1 MSAKTQR
8 LFGFYREH
16 LELHYS
22 ERTAPDYL
30 SHVRSFLDWAGAG
43 GLELADIHTRDLH
56 SYQNELVGAR
66 KQDGTPYSLGF
77 HHNRLVAIKNLFRF
91 LYENGYLLYDPARAV
106 ELKQKEKRLPRVVLT
121 LKEAKRIIE
130 AAHDNLRD
138 RAILETLYATGIR
151 VSELANL
158 ELGDVDTQERTLRVV
173 LGKGK
178 RDRYVP
184 LTTAASEAIDAY
196 LERGRPASEC
206 RYLFLGDKGGK
217 CHRAVLSRMVS
228 RYAKKANVKKHVTC
242 HTFRHSV
249 ATHLL
254 KGRADIR
261 HIQKLLGHRSLKST
275 ERYTHVEISD
285 LREVIARA
293 HPRA

>member
-1 MSAKTQR
+1 MSAKTRR
-8 LFGFYREH
+8 LLSFYREH

-30 SHVRSFLDWAGAG
+30 SHVRSFLDWAVGR
-43 GLELADIHTRDLH
+43 GLELPDIRTRDLQ
-56 SYQNELVGAR
+56 SYQNELLGAR
-66 KQDGTPYSLGF
+66 KRDGTPYSLGF
-77 HHNRLVAIKNLFRF
+77 HHNRLVAIRSLFRF
-91 LYENGYLLYDPARAV
+91 LYENGYLLHDPARSV

-121 LKEAKRIIE
+121 LTEARRILE
-130 AAHDNLRD
+130 AARVNLRD

-151 VSELANL
+151 ASELANL
-158 ELGDVDTQERTLRVV
+158 ELGDVDTREKTLRIV

-184 LTTAASEAIDAY
+184 LTTTASEAIDAY
-196 LERGRPASEC
+196 LELGRPASEC

-228 RYAKKANVKKHVTC
+228 RYANKARIRKHVTC

-261 HIQKLLGHRSLKST
+261 HIQKLLGHSSLNTT
-275 ERYTHVEISD
+275 ERYTRVEISD